1 MTLPSST
8 FTTDPSIVLR
18 KIIRGRRSVKPRLFN
33 GEKIPDTVV
42 EDILSD
48 ATWAP
53 THHLT
58 QPWRFIVFTG
68 AALLRLAEF
77 RRYWYR
83 SNTTRDKFD
92 PAKETRLE
100 TNLLQSSHVVFLCLK
115 RHPKPGFP
123 EEEEIAAVACAAQ
136 NIMLSAEA
144 HGFHAFWGSGGD
156 TYSEDLH
163 EFLELAPDERC
174 LGSLY
179 LGYTDSTVTSSKR
192 QPLSKVMRWYD
203 A

>member
-1 MTLPSST
+1 MQETNHPHRA
-8 FTTDPSIVLR
+8 DILR
-18 KIIRGRRSVKPRLFN
+18 EIIRNRRSVKPRLFN
-33 GEKIPDTVV
+33 GERIPDRIT

-48 ATWAP
+48 ARWAP

-68 AALLRLAEF
+68 AALQRLADF
-77 RRYWYR
+77 RQHWYR
-83 SNTTRDKFD
+83 VTTPPEQYDA
-92 PAKETRLE
+92 AKAARLE
-100 TNLLQSSHVVFLCLK
+100 SNLLNSSHVVFLCLK
-115 RHPKPGFP
+115 RHERPGFP

-156 TYSEDLH
+156 TYSDDLH
-163 EFLELAPDERC
+163 EFLELESTERC

-179 LGYTDSTVTSSKR
+179 LGYTEKPLTRPRR
-192 QPLSKVMRWYD
+192 QPLSEVMRWHET
-203 A
+203 